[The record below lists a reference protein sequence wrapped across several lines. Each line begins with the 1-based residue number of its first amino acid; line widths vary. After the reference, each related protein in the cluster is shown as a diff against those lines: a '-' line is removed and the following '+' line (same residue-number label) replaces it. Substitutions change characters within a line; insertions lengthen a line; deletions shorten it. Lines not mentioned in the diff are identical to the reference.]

1 MGWAESKEGTWGLQV
16 FKAGHYILSLLD
28 RWEMERPMDLG
39 EINGALWKNILLGNE
54 MLAAEHTLCVAAF
67 SFFIGP
73 SSVKV
78 VTSCH
83 HPSFVSGEGLVVEPF
98 HEV

>member
-1 MGWAESKEGTWGLQV
+1 MGPSEKS
-16 FKAGHYILSLLD
+16 
-28 RWEMERPMDLG
+28 
-39 EINGALWKNILLGNE
+39 ILLGNE

-67 SFFIGP
+67 IFFIGP

-83 HPSFVSGEGLVVEPF
+83 HPNFVMGEGLVVEPF
-98 HEV
+98 CEAWGYWRIALPASYFNGGC